1 MLPAQ
6 QLSPGWLIVSM
17 IVTLQIVSTLMML
30 ELHALLVS
38 LFTRIFFTLGD
49 TFTSV
54 LQAVHMAVSDW
65 GMVLLAWMGEWRC
78 VSMDT
83 GGLFVIICGQ
93 QLMPMWPVD
102 NLVILALVSDNTIVV
117 TASLVLVHLPF
128 GRCNCV
134 QQCTLWTKCW
144 HHHSSWWPCLHNSSD
159 QVDWLH
165 SWHQHWWLLS
175 FRWRWSAMCSLWVS
189 FAVCDI
195 SWLMTRKVIRYVSSI
210 HSMCT
215 WQYQT

>member
-1 MLPAQ
+1 
-6 QLSPGWLIVSM
+6 
-17 IVTLQIVSTLMML
+17 
-30 ELHALLVS
+30 
-38 LFTRIFFTLGD
+38 
-49 TFTSV
+49 
-54 LQAVHMAVSDW
+54 
-65 GMVLLAWMGEWRC
+65 MVLLVWMGEWRC
-78 VSMDT
+78 AWMET
-83 GGLFVIICGQ
+83 GGLYVMMGGE
-93 QLMPMWPVD
+93 QLMLMLPAD
-102 NLVILALVSDNTIVV
+102 NLVTLAQVGDNSVV
-117 TASLVLVHLPF
+117 AASNLAPYKWPPF
-128 GRCNCV
+128 DRCDCI

-175 FRWRWSAMCSLWVS
+175 FRWCWSAMCSLWVS

-215 WQYQT
+215 WQY